1 MIHKFRKLENKLFV
15 KLFVLILFIAGCSNI
30 SAVEKNQKLLFH
42 VSSSGLKSDS
52 NIQIQNI
59 INFPAL
65 DTVTFGVADFNP
77 GAEATSGLPVTYSS
91 TDTNIVSIIN
101 NKLHLKDTGSITIT
115 AYQSGDS
122 NVLSTKATQKLLIVR
137 AVIKNFD
144 STNTVIF
151 GKADYNPG
159 ATNSLGLPIVYSL
172 YSKYTSKISI
182 INNKVHLNAVGKD
195 TIIASIVKDS
205 NLVVASAKQIITI
218 IKGSLYAIGQTDT
231 VNCGKL
237 IHLDS
242 TNISFIGLAID
253 DNGSTIRTQLHV
265 KTSATNVMGKFPIT
279 VSGPSSYGNYNITY
293 INGILLVKSVGTLD
307 STFNLCKGDTMLLP
321 NDSIVRTN
329 GTYLYTTIYNKGCD
343 TVTAYTIKFI
353 NPDSVKI
360 KINKCIGDSMKI
372 GNIYVKTKGIYKDT
386 IRRIYAGCDS
396 IYRTIN
402 LTFDSKPFV
411 DAGINKEICKGDTV
425 ILTATG
431 TGYINWLGYAD
442 TLIKVSP
449 KTTSIYSAVSTTAC
463 GDTLTN
469 ITIKVDVIPPKPDIY
484 INNETFSTDIN
495 TSLYGI
501 QWYESN
507 FGAIKNA
514 ADWKYTPKQNGNYF
528 VVAKNGLCYSATSDT
543 VPFIFTSVGS
553 EILPNNEPAIFPNP
567 VENDFK
573 VSFAGG
579 INRIDVYNTIG
590 NKIVSVV
597 ATSSNTLKVDAST
610 WMPGVYLIKV
620 WPANVVLKPFVNTVI
635 KK

>member
-15 KLFVLILFIAGCSNI
+15 KLVVLILFIAGYNNV
-30 SAVEKNQKLLFH
+30 SAVEKNQKLLFF

-65 DTVTFGVADFNP
+65 DTVTFGMADYNP

-91 TDTNIVSIIN
+91 SDTNIVSINN
-101 NKLHLKDTGSITIT
+101 NKLHLKDTGTVAIT

-144 STNTVIF
+144 STTTVIF
-151 GKADYNPG
+151 GKADYSPG
-159 ATNSLGLPIVYSL
+159 ATNSLGLPIL
-172 YSKYTSKISI
+172 YSSKDTSKILI
-182 INNKVHLNAVGKD
+182 INNKVHLKAVGSA
-195 TIIASIVKDS
+195 TIVASIVKDS
-205 NLVVASAKQIITI
+205 NIVVATAKQIINI

-231 VNCGKL
+231 INCGKM

-242 TNISFIGLAID
+242 TNISFIGLAVG
-253 DNGSTIRTQLHV
+253 DNGNAIRSQLHV
-265 KTSATNVMGKFPIT
+265 ETTATNVMGKFPIT
-279 VSGPSSYGNYNITY
+279 VSGPPSYGNYNITY
-293 INGILLVKSVGTLD
+293 INGILFVKSVGPLG
-307 STFNLCKGDTMLLP
+307 SVFNLCKGDSMLLP

-353 NPDSVKI
+353 SPDSVKI
-360 KINKCIGDSMKI
+360 KINKCIGDSMQI
-372 GNIYVKTKGIYKDT
+372 GNIFVKTKGIYKDT
-386 IRRIYAGCDS
+386 IRRIYASCDS

-402 LTFDSKPFV
+402 LSFDSKPFV
-411 DAGINKEICKGDTV
+411 DAGIDQEICKGDSV
-425 ILTATG
+425 ILSATG
-431 TGYINWLGYAD
+431 TGYINWLGY
-442 TLIKVSP
+442 TETIIKVLP
-449 KTTSIYSAVSTTAC
+449 KTTSIYAAVSTTAC
-463 GDTLTN
+463 GDTLN
-469 ITIKVDVIPPKPDIY
+469 YITVKVDAIPPKPNIY

-495 TSLYGI
+495 TSLYEI
-501 QWYESN
+501 QWYESK

-514 ADWKYTPKQNGNYF
+514 MNWKYTPKQNGNYF
-528 VVAKNGLCYSATSDT
+528 VVARNGQCFSTTSDT
-543 VPFIFTSVGS
+543 VTFNYTSVSS
-553 EILPNNEPAIFPNP
+553 EILSNSEPIIFPNP

-590 NKIVSVV
+590 NKIVSVD
-597 ATSSNTLKVDAST
+597 AASSNTLKVDAST

-620 WPANVVLKPFVNTVI
+620 WPAIVTLKPIVNTVI